1 MRTKV
6 TLVLVFLNVALFFF
20 IFKFERTWRTEAA
33 SLEARRRV
41 LGPEA
46 ADLRAIEVAAPGG
59 AGFRL
64 VRERDHWMIVKPLD
78 RWPANPHAAAAIVNE
93 LQSLEHDASFLVE
106 DLAKNKQTVAD
117 FGFAAPKLV
126 LTLQAGDPAA
136 GAAARTVVELK
147 IGDSTPDG
155 KRLYVLSPDGKRI
168 HVVGRSLADRLATP
182 LDQLRSD
189 TVFGIRVFEA
199 RSLGLQTNPGPGA
212 EAVRTNA
219 TAARVR
225 IRKEGTRWIFDAPI
239 TARAS
244 TAAVELALTELHGL
258 RAKSFPAPGAGPLP
272 SVAPALRLAV
282 EGNNVQEILYL
293 GEPVAPVP
301 APAAGAPAAAAPR
314 EVEFYAQLD
323 GRSSLFT
330 VAVPRPLLDSLRNA
344 QETLREKRI
353 LDFDPAALT
362 AITVSAPLQ
371 SSQPPLDLKRIVDPA
386 AAGGEAGRDWQIVRR
401 GDNTPGPR
409 TLPADPAAILR
420 LVSRLGGL
428 AAEGFKSDAPT
439 SADLEAWGFNRPVR
453 EVELTLAGTAA
464 PLVLWL
470 GTDAA
475 RNLYARTGPR
485 AEPGTSVYRVDPAI
499 LAELRYDATAWRD
512 RAVLAPLPAAARLA
526 ALRLTDL
533 ESKNPLLDLTFNAAG
548 EPAPAPREPKAVA
561 AVVAALRALR
571 AREYVEGGY
580 TERVYTAGDD
590 RPWRYLLEAVVA
602 VPAAGGTEQTSPLA
616 VRLTERVGG
625 AQQFGGIKEVDTVF
639 ALEQPLVDALWA
651 LTYGPRDPGP
661 APAPPK
667 K

>member
-33 SLEARRRV
+33 SREARRRV

-46 ADLRAIEVAAPGG
+46 ADIRALEVSAPGA

-64 VRERDHWMIVKPLD
+64 VRDRDHWVIVKPLD
-78 RWPANPHAAAAIVNE
+78 RWPANPHAAAAILNE
-93 LQSLEHDASFLVE
+93 LQTLEHDASFLVE

-117 FGFAAPKLV
+117 FGFSTPKLV
-126 LTLQAGDPAA
+126 LALESGDPAA

-199 RSLGLQTNPGPGA
+199 RSLGLQTTAGPAA
-212 EAVRTNA
+212 EPVRTNA
-219 TAARVR
+219 SAARVR

-239 TARAS
+239 TARAG

-258 RAKSFPAPGAGPLP
+258 RAKSFPAPGTGPLP
-272 SVAPALRLAV
+272 SAAPALRIAV
-282 EGNNVQEILYL
+282 EGNNTQEILFL
-293 GEPVAPVP
+293 GDPVAPAA
-301 APAAGAPAAAAPR
+301 APAAGAPAPR

-330 VAVPRPLLDSLRNA
+330 VAVPRPLLDTLRNA
-344 QETLREKRI
+344 QESLREKRV
-353 LDFDPAALT
+353 LDFDPSAVT
-362 AITVSAPLQ
+362 AVTIAAPLQ
-371 SSQPPLDLKRIVDPA
+371 SSQAPLDLKRIVDPA
-386 AAGGEAGRDWQIVRR
+386 SAGGEAGRDWQIVRR

-409 TLPADPAAILR
+409 SLPADPAAMLR
-420 LVSRLGGL
+420 LLSHLGGL
-428 AAEGFKSDAPT
+428 AAEAFKSDAPT
-439 SADLEAWGFNRPVR
+439 SADLEEWGFNRPVR

-485 AEPGTSVYRVDPAI
+485 AEPGTSIYRVNPAI
-499 LAELRYDATAWRD
+499 LAELRFDATAWRD
-512 RAVLAPLPAAARLA
+512 RAVLAPLPAAARIA
-526 ALRLTDL
+526 ALKLTDL
-533 ESKNPLLDLTFNAAG
+533 ESNAAILDLAFNPAG
-548 EPAPAPREPKAVA
+548 EPAPAPRDPKAVA

-571 AREYVEGGY
+571 AREYVEGGFA
-580 TERVYTAGDD
+580 ERVYTAGDD
-590 RPWRYLLEAVVA
+590 RPWRFLLEAVVA
-602 VPAAGGTEQTSPLA
+602 VPAAGGTEQTSALA
-616 VRLTERVGG
+616 LRLTERVGG